1 MVAMPL
7 APPPPSPDATS
18 APRPAAPDAA
28 REIAAPRGLVEA
40 WRERR
45 LFARVESFCM
55 FIGYPRSGH
64 SLVGALLD
72 AHPEA
77 VIAHE
82 LGALALFEQGMGRR
96 DVYRRILQNA
106 HEFAASGASP
116 RPGYELMVPG
126 GSQGRYTRLRVIGDK
141 LGGES
146 TRLLARD
153 PDLLARLERRFR
165 VPVRAIH
172 VVRNPYDNIATLH
185 RWRRNKGIKKLMPR
199 HFALVKAND
208 KLRRR
213 LGDRVMDVR
222 HEDFVAHPRERLA
235 DLCRFVGLEPSSDY
249 LEACARIVF
258 ASPHQSR
265 HEVEWPPKLRA
276 KVDNRIARYDFLA
289 GYSFDD

>member
-1 MVAMPL
+1 M
-7 APPPPSPDATS
+7 APA
-18 APRPAAPDAA
+18 
-28 REIAAPRGLVEA
+28 RGLVDA
-40 WRERR
+40 WRERI
-45 LFARVESFCM
+45 LFSGVESFCM

-82 LGALALFEQGMGRR
+82 LGALTLFDQGMGRR

-106 HEFAASGASP
+106 QEFAASGASP

-126 GSQGRYTRLRVIGDK
+126 GSQGRFSRLRVIGDK

-153 PDLLARLERRFR
+153 PDLLRRLERKFR

-185 RWRRNKGIKKLMPR
+185 RWRPNKGIKKLAPR
-199 HFALVKAND
+199 HFALLKANA

-222 HEDFVAHPRERLA
+222 HEELVAAPRERLTE
-235 DLCRFVGLEPSSDY
+235 LCRFVGLEPSPEY
-249 LEACARIVF
+249 LEACAQIVF

-265 HEVEWPPKLRA
+265 HEVVWPPKLRT
-276 KVDNRIARYDFLA
+276 KVDNRIASYDFLA
-289 GYSFDD
+289 GYSFDE

>member
-1 MVAMPL
+1 MPL
-7 APPPPSPDATS
+7 ASPPPPPSPTS
-18 APRPAAPDAA
+18 ASPPVYPDSD
-28 REIAAPRGLVEA
+28 RQLAAPRGPLEA
-40 WRERR
+40 WRERM
-45 LFARVESFCM
+45 LFSRVEAFCM

-72 AHPEA
+72 AHSEA

-82 LGALALFEQGMGRR
+82 LGALALFGQGMGRR
-96 DVYRRILQNA
+96 DVYRRILRNA
-106 HEFAASGASP
+106 QEFAASGASP
-116 RPGYELMVPG
+116 RPGYELMIPG
-126 GSQGRYTRLRVIGDK
+126 GWQGRFTRLRVIGDK

-146 TRLLARD
+146 TRLLARE
-153 PDLLARLERRFR
+153 PDLLDRLERKFR
-165 VPVRAIH
+165 VPVRVIH

-213 LGDRVMDVR
+213 LGERVMDVR
-222 HEDFVAHPRERLA
+222 HEELVAAPRERLA
-235 DLCRFVGLEPSSDY
+235 DLCRFVGLEATPDY
-249 LEACARIVF
+249 LDACARIVF

-265 HEVEWPPKLRA
+265 HEVSWPPKLRA

-289 GYSFDD
+289 GYSFDE